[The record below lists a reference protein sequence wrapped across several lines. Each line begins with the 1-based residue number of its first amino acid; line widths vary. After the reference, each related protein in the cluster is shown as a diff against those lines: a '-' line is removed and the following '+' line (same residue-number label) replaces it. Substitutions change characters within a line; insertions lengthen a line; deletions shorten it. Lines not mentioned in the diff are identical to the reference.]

1 MNDKEKINELKDL
14 IEWLK
19 WESNIYKK
27 MEQLLVKAQTID
39 SIQGKDS
46 LDEWLKEQDSE
57 LYNIHKDV
65 TINRLALSLNKD
77 ATPVQREIESVM
89 NYFVKCNEKEK
100 IMPKAIE
107 DFIAK
112 NIASYLQSKDDKRSV
127 MLGQAFGLEKMK
139 GRPKRSNRL
148 SPEVIGI
155 TKELIGN
162 ELELTLAIEAYQE
175 IQMKDSLDEETS
187 TETLRT
193 MFHEQKEQALLDYL
207 YESSKHDDSNISDEA
222 RKLVSKYWSAEQDP
236 LKTGTNRKKS

>member
-57 LYNIHKDV
+57 LYNTHKEV

-89 NYFVKCNEKEK
+89 NYFVECNEKEK
-100 IMPKAIE
+100 VIPKAIE

-112 NIASYLQSKDDKRSV
+112 NIASYLQSKDDKKSV
-127 MLGQAFGLEKMK
+127 TLGQAFGLEKMK

-155 TKELIGN
+155 TKQLIEN

-207 YESSKHDDSNISDEA
+207 YESSKHDDNNISDEA